1 MNKVFFK
8 AACVLLMSFF
18 SWESFAQGSDPLYVE
33 ASELTLVGKLFPD
46 TGNPYHRLDTTVYGG
61 FTKSENLLSR
71 ESSGISVA
79 FRTNSKSIRILT
91 RYGHKNFGTNISGIS
106 QRGYDLYIRKDGK
119 WLWAAAGVARDKELD
134 KPFTL
139 IKNMDGSMHECL
151 LYLPTFSEEYSVKI
165 GVDAGSEISAMENPF
180 RHRVGIFGSSFTHGA
195 STSKAGMAYPAIF
208 TRDTGIQ
215 LLSLGVSGNSKLQP
229 AFARA
234 LADADVERICSEVN
248 AEVGTCIPA
257 NYNHPGQLVI
267 SGTVE
272 AVGVACERLKAA
284 GAKRALPLPVGGA
297 FHSPLMQP
305 AKDELQAAIEATEF
319 QTPKCPIYQNVDGQ
333 AHTEPSEIKANL
345 IAQLTASVRWT
356 QEVQAMVAAGATEF
370 TECGPGKALQ
380 GMIAKIAKDVTI
392 QGAAA
397 L

>member
-8 AACVLLMSFF
+8 AACVLLMSVF
-18 SWESFAQGSDPLYVE
+18 SWEAFAQGSDPLYVE

-91 RYGHKNFGTNISGIS
+91 RYGYKNFGTNISGIS

-234 LADADVERICSEVN
+234 LADADVDAYIFDAFSNPSLEEISQRLFPFIETIQAKHPDIPLIFQKTIYRESRNFNTGNEKFESERIELVEKLMKEACRKYKNVYYIDCTN
-248 AEVGTCIPA
+248 ATSKEHDTSVDGT
-257 NYNHPGQLVI
+257 HPGDYGYFLWARSIEKPV
-267 SGTVE
+267 
-272 AVGVACERLKAA
+272 LKILKKY
-284 GAKRALPLPVGGA
+284 G
-297 FHSPLMQP
+297 
-305 AKDELQAAIEATEF
+305 
-319 QTPKCPIYQNVDGQ
+319 
-333 AHTEPSEIKANL
+333 IK
-345 IAQLTASVRWT
+345 
-356 QEVQAMVAAGATEF
+356 
-370 TECGPGKALQ
+370 
-380 GMIAKIAKDVTI
+380 
-392 QGAAA
+392 
-397 L
+397 